1 MKYQNER
8 DKLLNEIEKFKNHII
23 LLTESNKEL
32 MEELENVINA
42 DDKVRNILDRENQIL
57 ISTNVDN
64 RNNVN
69 FVNMSPVISS
79 EKNINVSPM

>member
-8 DKLLNEIEKFKNHII
+8 DKLLNEIEKFKGHII

-57 ISTNVDN
+57 IATNVDN

-69 FVNMSPVISS
+69 SISKSPVINSGN
-79 EKNINVSPM
+79 NINLSPM

>member
-1 MKYQNER
+1 
-8 DKLLNEIEKFKNHII
+8 
-23 LLTESNKEL
+23 

-57 ISTNVDN
+57 IATNVDN

-69 FVNMSPVISS
+69 TISKSPVINSGN
-79 EKNINVSPM
+79 NINLSPM

>member
-8 DKLLNEIEKFKNHII
+8 DKLMNEIEKFKNHII

>member
-32 MEELENVINA
+32 MEELENVMNA
-42 DDKVRNILDRENQIL
+42 DDKVRNILDRENQIKKIIIIKIL
-57 ISTNVDN
+57 IIM
-64 RNNVN
+64 
-69 FVNMSPVISS
+69 FMFL
-79 EKNINVSPM
+79 KK